1 MYRVYYIYIYIFF
14 FNYFWNSYLSKFKPL
29 LILDR
34 IKALRQQNEDKKYN
48 NIACMRLNA
57 MKYLPNLFYKGQ
69 VR

>member
-1 MYRVYYIYIYIFF
+1 MKFADVGCGYGGLLLT
-14 FNYFWNSYLSKFKPL
+14 LSEMFPNDFSVGFE
-29 LILDR
+29 IR